1 MLELKSITKEFPGV
15 KALDGVSLRF
25 EPGEIHA
32 LVGENG
38 AGKSTAMKIITGI
51 YQPDAGEILYQGRPL
66 HFRNYRDSL
75 RMGIDIVHQE
85 IQVIPQSSVAEN
97 IMLDKLPT
105 YGSTGI
111 VNWKIL
117 YQTARQF
124 MDKVG
129 LSIHPSTPMKFLSAA
144 QKQLAQIAK
153 ALAADAQVLLLDEPT
168 SSLTQHEAE
177 KLFVLLRR
185 LKSAGKTLA
194 FVSHK
199 FEEIFALCDCAS
211 VLRDGRCVGTSRIA
225 ELTPDSLTRMMIG
238 REFQLKQLG
247 MSSVD
252 GGREVLRTENI
263 VRKTKAAGSSF
274 KLHEGEILGF
284 YGLVGSGRSELA
296 RILIGADQLDSGS
309 IFIRGNQVNIR
320 SVRESLHRHGI
331 GYVTEN
337 RKEEGLLLK
346 SSIQTNITLTS
357 LGKLTSRFTRGI
369 DPGKERSLS
378 ERMVRE
384 LNIRTPGIHQKVEKL
399 SGGNQQKVSLAKWLS
414 RDCGILIIDEP
425 TVGVDIGAKEQ
436 IHQIIWN
443 LANVQRKAVIVIS
456 SDMPEIIRLAS
467 RILVFRDQRIVGE
480 VRDVDSADR
489 TLDEVSAAIGKLLLQ
504 Q

>member
-1 MLELKSITKEFPGV
+1 MLELRSITKEFPGV

-25 EPGEIHA
+25 EPGKIHA

-38 AGKSTAMKIITGI
+38 AGKSTAMKLITGI
-51 YQPDAGEILYQGRPL
+51 YQPDAGEILYQGQPL
-66 HFRNYRDSL
+66 HFRSYRDSL

-111 VNWKIL
+111 VNWKML
-117 YQTARQF
+117 YQVARQF

-129 LSIHPSTPMKFLSAA
+129 LSIHPSTPMKLLSAA

-168 SSLTQHEAE
+168 SSLTRHEAA
-177 KLFVLLRR
+177 KLFVLLRE
-185 LKSAGKTLA
+185 LKSAGKTVI

-199 FEEIFALCDCAS
+199 FEEIFSLCDCAS
-211 VLRDGRCVGTSRIA
+211 VLRDGRCVGTSPIA
-225 ELTPDSLTRMMIG
+225 DLNTDSLIRLMIG
-238 REFQLKQLG
+238 RDFQLKQLG
-247 MSSVD
+247 KSSVD
-252 GGREVLRTENI
+252 GSREVLRAENI
-263 VRKTKAAGSSF
+263 VRKAKAAGISF

-284 YGLVGSGRSELA
+284 YGLVGSGRTELA
-296 RILIGADQLDSGS
+296 RILIGADRVDAGA
-309 IFIRGNQVNIR
+309 IFVRGKQVHFR
-320 SVRESLHRHGI
+320 SVRESLHLHGI

-357 LGKLTSRFTRGI
+357 LGSLANRFTRRI
-369 DPGKERSLS
+369 NPGRERTLS

-384 LNIRTPGIHQKVEKL
+384 LNIRTPSIYQKVEKL

-425 TVGVDIGAKEQ
+425 TVGVDVGAKEQ
-436 IHQIIWN
+436 IHQIIWS
-443 LANVQRKAVIVIS
+443 LAKTQRKAVIVIS

-467 RILVFRDQRIVGE
+467 RILVFRNHRIVGE
-480 VRDVDSADR
+480 VPDVDMPGR
-489 TLDEVSAAIGKLLLQ
+489 TLEEVSSEIGKLLVR
-504 Q
+504 